1 MPDSDASPA
10 IDIRNLYKVFGDAS
24 DEALSLLSEG
34 HSNEE
39 ILDQTGCTVAV
50 NDASFT
56 VRKGEIFV
64 LMGLSGS
71 GKSTLLRCMNRLID
85 PTRGSVHIDGDDITA
100 MRDAE
105 VRALCQKVSMVFQH
119 FGLLPHRTTQSNV
132 EFGLEVRGVDA
143 ETRSKRAQEAIDLV
157 GLSGYENH
165 TPDALSGGMQQRVG
179 LARALAN
186 DPDILLMDE
195 PFSALDPLIRSEM
208 QNELLNLQQDMQE
221 TIVFVTHDLDEAL
234 KIGDR
239 VAIMKSGRVVQIGTP
254 EEILTEPAD
263 DYVRSFVQDVDRT
276 RVIQASTLMRSYPTV
291 HLADADAEEQP
302 HGPAV
307 AIRKMRSEGTSLVYA
322 VDEAQR
328 LLGIVRLD
336 DAADLRAQDRS
347 SLHEALT
354 RDVPTAHENTP
365 VAALLPVVFEADLPV
380 AILDDDDKLQ
390 GVVDRASILS
400 EVTTNIENLMESG
413 ALNKDATPEKAH
425 VSRPLDGEAAPSN
438 DAASEPASA

>member
-1 MPDSDASPA
+1 MTASDTPPA
-10 IDIRNLYKVFGDAS
+10 IEVRNLYKVFGDAP
-24 DEALSLLSEG
+24 DQALTLLEEG

-71 GKSTLLRCMNRLID
+71 GKSTLLRCMNRLVE
-85 PTRGSVHIDGDDITA
+85 PTRGSVRIAGDDITE
-100 MRDAE
+100 MDGAE
-105 VRALCQKVSMVFQH
+105 LRALCQKVSMVFQH

-132 EFGLEVRGVDA
+132 EFGLEVRGVDKA
-143 ETRSKRAQEAIDLV
+143 TRQARAKEAIDLV
-157 GLSGYENH
+157 GLTGYENH

-208 QNELLNLQQDMQE
+208 QNELLNLQQEMQE
-221 TIVFVTHDLDEAL
+221 TIIFVTHDLDEAL

-239 VAIMKSGRVVQIGTP
+239 VAIMNAGRVVQVGTP

-291 HLADADAEEQP
+291 HLTDDNP

-307 AIRKMRSEGTSLVYA
+307 AIRKMRNEGTELVYA
-322 VDEAQR
+322 VDAENR
-328 LLGIVRLD
+328 LLGLVHLD
-336 DAADLRAQDRS
+336 DAVDLRTQNRS
-347 SLHEALT
+347 ELREALT
-354 RDVPTAHENTP
+354 QEVPTAHENTP
-365 VAALLPVVFEADLPV
+365 VAALLPIVFEADLPV
-380 AILDDDDKLQ
+380 AILDDDEVLV

-400 EVTTNIENLMESG
+400 EVTTNIENLVESG
-413 ALNKDATPEKAH
+413 ALNKDATPEKARLRR
-425 VSRPLDGEAAPSN
+425 STGAA
-438 DAASEPASA
+438 

>member
-1 MPDSDASPA
+1 MPDSDTASADAPPA
-10 IDIRNLYKVFGDAS
+10 IDVRNLYKVFGDSS
-24 DEALSLLSEG
+24 DEALDLLSKG

-39 ILDQTGCTVAV
+39 ILEKTDCTVAV
-50 NDASFT
+50 NDASFS

-71 GKSTLLRCMNRLID
+71 GKSTLLRCMNRLIE
-85 PTRGSVHIDGDDITA
+85 PTKGSVLIDGDDITQMSDDE
-100 MRDAE
+100 MRS
-105 VRALCQKVSMVFQH
+105 LCQKVSMVFQH

-132 EFGLEVRGVDA
+132 EFGLEVRGVDK
-143 ETRSKRAQEAIDLV
+143 ETRSKRAKEAIDLV
-157 GLSGYENH
+157 GLSGYEDH

-186 DPDILLMDE
+186 DPSILLMDE

-208 QNELLNLQQDMQE
+208 QNELLNLQQEMQE
-221 TIVFVTHDLDEAL
+221 TILFVTHDLDEAL

-239 VAIMKSGRVVQIGTP
+239 VAIMKSGRIVQVGTP

-263 DYVRSFVQDVDRT
+263 EYVRSFVQDVDRT

-291 HLADADAEEQP
+291 HLADAESEEQP

-307 AIRKMRSEGTSLVYA
+307 AIRKMRSEGTDLVYA
-322 VDEAQR
+322 VDAEQR
-328 LLGIVRLD
+328 LVGIVHL
-336 DAADLRAQDRS
+336 DAAVDLRTQDRS
-347 SLHEALT
+347 NLHEALT

-380 AILDDDDKLQ
+380 AILNDNDELV

-425 VSRPLDGEAAPSN
+425 VSRTLDGQ
-438 DAASEPASA
+438 ASAPATESA

>member
-1 MPDSDASPA
+1 MSESDTTPA
-10 IDIRNLYKVFGDAS
+10 VDVRNLYKVFGDAT
-24 DEALSLLSEG
+24 DEALDLLRDG

-39 ILDQTGCTVAV
+39 ILEQTGCTVAV

-56 VRKGEIFV
+56 VNKGEIFV

-71 GKSTLLRCMNRLID
+71 GKSTLLRCMNRLIE
-85 PTRGSVHIDGDDITA
+85 PTKGSVLVDGEDITE
-100 MRDAE
+100 MSDSELRS
-105 VRALCQKVSMVFQH
+105 LCQKVSMVFQH

-132 EFGLEVRGVDA
+132 EFGLEVRGVDK
-143 ETRSKRAQEAIDLV
+143 ETRRKRAKEAIDLV

-186 DPDILLMDE
+186 DPSILLMDE

-208 QNELLNLQQDMQE
+208 QNELLNLQQEMQE
-221 TIVFVTHDLDEAL
+221 TILFVTHDLDEAL

-239 VAIMKSGRVVQIGTP
+239 VAIMKSGRIVQVGTP

-263 DYVRSFVQDVDRT
+263 EYVRSFVQDVDRT

-291 HLADADAEEQP
+291 HLTNDDAEEQP

-307 AIRKMRSEGTSLVYA
+307 AIRKMRSEGTDLVYA
-322 VDEAQR
+322 VDADNH

-336 DAADLRAQDRS
+336 DAVDLRTQDRS
-347 SLHEALT
+347 DLHEALT
-354 RDVPTAHENTP
+354 PDIPTAHENTP
-365 VAALLPVVFEADLPV
+365 VAALLPIVFEADLPV
-380 AILDDDDKLQ
+380 AILDDDDTLV

-425 VSRPLDGEAAPSN
+425 VSRPLDGES
-438 DAASEPASA
+438 AASKVSPA

>member
-1 MPDSDASPA
+1 MPDSDTPA
-10 IDIRNLYKVFGDAS
+10 ANTPAAIEVRNLYKVFGDAT
-24 DEALSLLSEG
+24 DEALDMLRNG

-39 ILDQTGCTVAV
+39 ILEQTDCTVAV

-56 VRKGEIFV
+56 VNEGEIFV

-71 GKSTLLRCMNRLID
+71 GKSTLLRCMNRLVE
-85 PTRGSVHIDGDDITA
+85 PTKGEVLVDGDDITQ
-100 MRDAE
+100 MNGAE
-105 VRALCQKVSMVFQH
+105 LRALCEKVSMVFQH

-132 EFGLEVRGVDA
+132 EFGLEVRGVDQ
-143 ETRSKRAQEAIDLV
+143 ETRSKRAKEAIDLV
-157 GLSGYENH
+157 GLSGYEDH
-165 TPDALSGGMQQRVG
+165 TPDTLSGGMQQRVG

-186 DPDILLMDE
+186 DPSILLMDE

-208 QNELLNLQQDMQE
+208 QNELLNLQQEMQE

-263 DYVRSFVQDVDRT
+263 EYVRSFVQDVDRT

-291 HLADADAEEQP
+291 HLAEATSEEQP

-307 AIRKMRSEGTSLVYA
+307 AIRKMRSEGTPLVYA
-322 VDEAQR
+322 VDADQR
-328 LLGIVRLD
+328 LLGVVHLD
-336 DAADLRAQDRS
+336 DAVDLRTQDRS
-347 SLHEALT
+347 DLHEALT

-380 AILDDDDKLQ
+380 AILNDDDELV

-425 VSRPLDGEAAPSN
+425 VSRTLDGEASAP
-438 DAASEPASA
+438 AAESA

>member
-1 MPDSDASPA
+1 MSASDTTPA
-10 IDIRNLYKVFGDAS
+10 VDVRNLYKVFGDAT
-24 DEALSLLSEG
+24 DEALDMLRDG

-39 ILDQTGCTVAV
+39 ILEQTDCTVAV
-50 NDASFT
+50 NDATFT
-56 VRKGEIFV
+56 VRQGEIFV

-71 GKSTLLRCMNRLID
+71 GKSTLLRCINRLIE
-85 PTRGSVHIDGDDITA
+85 PTKGSVLIDGDDVTQMDSA
-100 MRDAE
+100 DLRT
-105 VRALCQKVSMVFQH
+105 LCKKVSMVFQH

-132 EFGLEVRGVDA
+132 EFGLEVRGVDK
-143 ETRSKRAQEAIDLV
+143 ETRQERAKEAIDLV
-157 GLSGYENH
+157 GLSGYEDH

-186 DPDILLMDE
+186 NPSILLMDE

-208 QNELLNLQQDMQE
+208 QNELLNLQQEMKE
-221 TIVFVTHDLDEAL
+221 TVLFVTHDLDEAL

-239 VAIMKSGRVVQIGTP
+239 VAIMKSGRIVQVGTP

-263 DYVRSFVQDVDRT
+263 EYVRSFVQDVDRT

-291 HLADADAEEQP
+291 HLTEDDAEEQP

-307 AIRKMRSEGTSLVYA
+307 AIRKMRNEGTDLVYA
-322 VDEAQR
+322 VDADNH

-336 DAADLRAQDRS
+336 DAVDLRTQDRS
-347 SLHEALT
+347 DLHEALT
-354 RDVPTAHENTP
+354 PDIPTAHENTP

-380 AILDDDDKLQ
+380 AILDDDNTLV

-425 VSRPLDGEAAPSN
+425 VSRPLDGEST
-438 DAASEPASA
+438 ASEVTSA

>member
-1 MPDSDASPA
+1 MPAPDTPAAHTPSA
-10 IDIRNLYKVFGDAS
+10 IDVRNLYKVFGDAP
-24 DEALSLLSEG
+24 DEALDLLSKG

-39 ILDQTGCTVAV
+39 ILDKTGCTVAV

-56 VRKGEIFV
+56 VHKGEIFV

-71 GKSTLLRCMNRLID
+71 GKSTLLRCMNRLIE
-85 PTRGSVHIDGDDITA
+85 PTKGSVLIDGEDITEMSA
-100 MRDAE
+100 SEM
-105 VRALCQKVSMVFQH
+105 RALCKKVSMVFQH

-132 EFGLEVRGVDA
+132 EFGLEVRGVDE
-143 ETRSKRAQEAIDLV
+143 ETRSKRAKEAIDLV

-186 DPDILLMDE
+186 DPSILLMDE

-208 QNELLNLQQDMQE
+208 QNELLNLQQEMQE
-221 TIVFVTHDLDEAL
+221 TILFVTHDLDEAL

-239 VAIMKSGRVVQIGTP
+239 VAIMKSGRIVQVGTP

-263 DYVRSFVQDVDRT
+263 EYVRSFVQDVDRT

-291 HLADADAEEQP
+291 HLADATSEEQP

-307 AIRKMRSEGTSLVYA
+307 AIRKMRSEGTDLVYA
-322 VDEAQR
+322 VDADQR
-328 LLGIVRLD
+328 LLGIVHLD
-336 DAADLRAQDRS
+336 DAVDLRTKDRS
-347 SLHEALT
+347 DLHETLT

-380 AILDDDDKLQ
+380 AILNDNDELV

-413 ALNKDATPEKAH
+413 ALTKDATPEKAH
-425 VSRPLDGEAAPSN
+425 VSRTLDGEVTPAA
-438 DAASEPASA
+438 ESA